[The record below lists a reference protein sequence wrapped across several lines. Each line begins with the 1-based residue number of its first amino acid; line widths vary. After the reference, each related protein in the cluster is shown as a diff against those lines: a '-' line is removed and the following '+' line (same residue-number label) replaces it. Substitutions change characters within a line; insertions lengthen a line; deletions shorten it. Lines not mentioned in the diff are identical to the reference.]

1 MKKTS
6 LLVAIAAMMSVN
18 AWADSYTT
26 AGDGTTW
33 TMTKLAQTEGTGVT
47 QEGTVY
53 TLANTVVVAAGD
65 SFEMEGGITV
75 QLTKGTSFEV
85 EGSAS
90 MAPAE
95 RSLFTHSADGVVP
108 GVVYLKCEDKVT
120 PVERLDFEY
129 AGLKY
134 FAGKGLDVSDCT
146 FRYHEASTSNGTSA
160 LNIAG
165 EGAVFTITDCIFEK
179 NKRAGIGGA
188 ANASNP
194 TTVENCQFLYND
206 QQNLNYPQ
214 LNLTASS
221 SIIIRNNVVTGDRTK
236 TRGGG
241 IMVADLMGI
250 ATNPVTLIENNEVTD
265 NRYGIALYSGQKATV
280 RYNTL
285 INNNTETDP
294 NNGGSG
300 INVYDASGTQETM
313 ITGNYIE
320 GSLWG
325 VTIIGGSVINMG
337 KTEDPDAEDYN
348 PGLNI
353 FYNNGNNDVIY
364 DVYNNSANTVYAQG
378 NYWKTAATQDAE
390 GIENVIYHKVDN
402 ASLGEVIFTPWADET
417 ITAIDHVGSDA
428 VQEQVYTLSGVRT
441 NGYQK
446 GINIVKRGNKT
457 VKVLSK

>member
-1 MKKTS
+1 
-6 LLVAIAAMMSVN
+6 
-18 AWADSYTT
+18 
-26 AGDGTTW
+26 
-33 TMTKLAQTEGTGVT
+33 
-47 QEGTVY
+47 
-53 TLANTVVVAAGD
+53 
-65 SFEMEGGITV
+65 
-75 QLTKGTSFEV
+75 
-85 EGSAS
+85 
-90 MAPAE
+90 
-95 RSLFTHSADGVVP
+95 
-108 GVVYLKCEDKVT
+108 
-120 PVERLDFEY
+120 
-129 AGLKY
+129 
-134 FAGKGLDVSDCT
+134 
-146 FRYHEASTSNGTSA
+146 
-160 LNIAG
+160 
-165 EGAVFTITDCIFEK
+165 
-179 NKRAGIGGA
+179 
-188 ANASNP
+188 
-194 TTVENCQFLYND
+194 
-206 QQNLNYPQ
+206 
-214 LNLTASS
+214 
-221 SIIIRNNVVTGDRTK
+221 
-236 TRGGG
+236 
-241 IMVADLMGI
+241 MVADLMGI